1 MQGADTGRARAS
13 GGQLRVGCFAGA
25 ADEARGKG
33 LANQLARFV
42 QGVEVTFVAV
52 APGEPAPGERTVFAS
67 SLDVALM
74 NGEVDLAVMAL
85 QETAGEVPSGLKLAA
100 VTQRID
106 CRDAA
111 VTQTQLPL
119 VAMPEGT
126 QVIVDGPR
134 RAFQVKR
141 LRADL
146 EPVIVAMRPH
156 EIVQSI
162 SEGTDSAGVIGLGD
176 LRWMGSEDSAA
187 EIFSIGDMMPAPGQ
201 GALALLV
208 RDGDTAYEKAA
219 LAVHHKAT
227 WACVR
232 AERALFS
239 ALGWSS
245 YAPAG
250 AVAEMKDG
258 KLHLEAA
265 AFGPEGKGVARAEA
279 EGDPEQPADV
289 VREVAEKLKAEGAGS
304 FVREVML
311 NPPL

>member
-1 MQGADTGRARAS
+1 MQGADPAQAPAS
-13 GGQLRVGCFAGA
+13 GGQLKVGCFAGA

-33 LANQLARFV
+33 VAGQLARFV
-42 QGVEVTFVAV
+42 QGVQVSVVPV
-52 APGEPAPGERTVFAS
+52 APGEPAPGESTVFAS
-67 SLDVALM
+67 TLDVALM
-74 NGEVDLAVMAL
+74 NGEIDLAVIAL
-85 QETAGEVPSGLKLAA
+85 QETGSEVPSGLKLAA

-146 EPVIVAMRPH
+146 EPVVVAMRPH
-156 EIVQSI
+156 DIVGSI
-162 SEGTDSAGVIGLGD
+162 ADGTDSAGVIGLGE
-176 LRWMGSEDSAA
+176 LRWMGSEGSAA
-187 EIFSIGDMMPAPGQ
+187 EIFSISDMMPAPGQ
-201 GALALLV
+201 GALALVV
-208 RDGDTAYEKAA
+208 RDGDAAYEKAA
-219 LAVHHKAT
+219 LAVHHKTT

-232 AERALFS
+232 AERSLFS
-239 ALGWSS
+239 ALGWSC

-250 AVAEMKDG
+250 AVAEIKDG

-265 AFGPEGKGVARAEA
+265 ALGPDGEGVARAEA
-279 EGDPEQPADV
+279 EGNPEQTADV
-289 VREVAEKLKAEGAGS
+289 VREVAEKLQAEGAEGY
-304 FVREVML
+304 VREVML